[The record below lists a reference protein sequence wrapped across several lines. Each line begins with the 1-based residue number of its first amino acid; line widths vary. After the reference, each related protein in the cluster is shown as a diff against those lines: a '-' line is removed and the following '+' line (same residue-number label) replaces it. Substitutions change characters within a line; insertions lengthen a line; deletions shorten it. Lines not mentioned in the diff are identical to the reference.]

1 MVKKLMITL
10 LKYLFVLF
18 GLLILLLQY
27 LLNTSLGKN
36 SINSYL
42 SKYLSEKSKKEIV
55 VSDVAFTNFGYD
67 NGFRARGVSSDFGG
81 NLYFDYNINK
91 KEIVFQ
97 LEKLSLEKILKS
109 LSYPV
114 RMTAN
119 LFGTITYDIENQITL
134 FDNQLRGTRLI
145 KNRMTDRV
153 LTTSKIDI
161 TKYIYDK
168 STFKGYFYDSLLSGD
183 LKIDSGRE
191 YLYFKELRVHSETK
205 VINSYFHIKMEGQEI
220 SGKIKGTTKK
230 PKFSI
235 NVTKLL
241 KDQFQNRA
249 KSLFN
254 NFFN

>member
-1 MVKKLMITL
+1 MKTL
-10 LKYLFVLF
+10 FKYLFVLLS
-18 GLLILLLQY
+18 LLTLLLHY
-27 LLNTSLGKN
+27 FFNTSSGKS

-55 VSDVAFTNFGYD
+55 LSDVTFTDFGYD

-81 NLYFDYNINK
+81 HLYFDYNINK
-91 KEIVFQ
+91 HEIEFR
-97 LEKLSLEKILKS
+97 LEKLSLKKIAKS

-114 RMTAN
+114 RMTADV
-119 LFGTITYDIENQITL
+119 FGTITYDIENKITL
-134 FDNQLRGTRLI
+134 FDNQLRETRLI
-145 KNRMTDRV
+145 ANRMTNRV
-153 LTTSKIDI
+153 LKNINIDM
-161 TKYIYDK
+161 TKYVYDK
-168 STFKGYFYDSLLSGD
+168 STFKGYYFNSLLSGD
-183 LKIDSGRE
+183 LRIDSGRE
-191 YLYFKELRVHSETK
+191 YLYFKELRVDSKTK
-205 VINSYFHIKMEGQEI
+205 VINAYFHIKMEGQEV

-230 PKFSI
+230 PKFRI

>member
-1 MVKKLMITL
+1 MRTL
-10 LKYLFVLF
+10 FKYLFVLLS
-18 GLLILLLQY
+18 LLILLLQY
-27 LLNTSLGKN
+27 FFNTSSGRN
-36 SINSYL
+36 SVNSYL

-55 VSDVAFTNFGYD
+55 LSNVAFTDFGYD
-67 NGFRARGVSSDFGG
+67 NGFRAKGVSSDFGG
-81 NLYFDYNINK
+81 RLYFDYNINK
-91 KEIVFQ
+91 NEIVFR

-114 RMTAN
+114 RMTADI
-119 LFGTITYDIENQITL
+119 FGTITYDIENQITL
-134 FDNQLRGTRLI
+134 FDNQLRETRLI
-145 KNRMTDRV
+145 PNSMTKRILKNTN
-153 LTTSKIDI
+153 IDM
-161 TKYIYDK
+161 TKYVYDK
-168 STFKGYFYDSLLSGD
+168 STFKGYHFDSLLSGD

-191 YLYFKELRVHSETK
+191 YLYFKELRVYSETK
-205 VINSYFHIKMEGQEI
+205 VINAYFHIKMEGQKV
-220 SGKIKGTTKK
+220 SGKIKGTTKE